1 MNTHRVILA
10 AMLLLATNAALAEDV
25 TVVDADAIITMANNA
40 AEQAAAEAEKTS
52 AEAEKA
58 AAEVSRARVAAET
71 EAHDASTKELEAQ
84 LQAARARLE
93 QAAHEVADLSA
104 RMSGPL
110 VEQFMSLKGDAFSR
124 GIIGVQL
131 DPASGPDGARIDDVS
146 PGGPAAEAGLRAGDV
161 IVSVNGTD
169 VKGND
174 TARQVMHLMHA
185 VSPDSKVKVRVMR
198 EGKPREFLVTARPG
212 LAFHDFHMPPLPP
225 DGDFH
230 LPEVMVFHK
239 PLAQME
245 LATLTPQLGR
255 YFGSDKGVLV
265 VRAPTDS
272 GFKLQDG
279 DVILAIDG
287 REPTSG
293 SHATRI
299 LGSYQPGE
307 KISLRL
313 MRDHKVITVET
324 TLPEREGPERRVR
337 MIREEAPA

>member
-1 MNTHRVILA
+1 MNYNRVTLA
-10 AMLLLATNAALAEDV
+10 VMLLLASNAALAAADV
-25 TVVDADAIITMANNA
+25 TAVDAEAIAAAANKA
-40 AEQAAAEAEKTS
+40 AEQAAAYAD
-52 AEAEKA
+52 KA
-58 AAEVSRARVAAET
+58 AAEANGIMLAAENET
-71 EAHDASTKELEAQ
+71 SDANTKALEAQ

-110 VEQFMSLKGDAFSR
+110 VEQFMTLGGEGFSR
-124 GIIGVQL
+124 GIIGAQL
-131 DPASGPDGARIDDVS
+131 DPASGPDGARIDEVS
-146 PGGPAAEAGLRAGDV
+146 PGGPAADAGLRAGDV

-174 TARQVMHLMHA
+174 TARQVYHLMHA
-185 VSPDSKVKVRVMR
+185 VTPDSKVKVRVMR
-198 EGKPREFLVTARPG
+198 EGKAREFVVTTRPG
-212 LAFHDFHMPPLPP
+212 LSFHDFHMPPMPP
-225 DGDFH
+225 DGDFQ
-230 LPEVMVFHK
+230 LPEVMMFHK

-245 LATLTPQLGR
+245 LVTLTPQLGR

-265 VRAPTDS
+265 VRAPKDS

-337 MIREEAPA
+337 MIHEEAPA

>member
-1 MNTHRVILA
+1 MNYLSILLTA
-10 AMLLLATNAALAEDV
+10 VFLLVGDSALASGV
-25 TVVDADAIITMANNA
+25 IISDSDSTSTAV
-40 AEQAAAEAEKTS
+40 EQATD
-52 AEAEKA
+52 KA
-58 AAEVSRARVAAET
+58 AAAAAKAATAADKAVAAGER
-71 EAHDASTKELEAQ
+71 ESRDANMKELDAQ
-84 LQAARARLE
+84 LQAARARLD

-110 VEQFMSLKGDAFSR
+110 VEQFLTLGADSYSR
-124 GIIGVQL
+124 AIIGVQL
-131 DPASGPDGARIDDVS
+131 DPASGSSGARIDDVS
-146 PGGPAAEAGLRAGDV
+146 PGGPAAEAGLRSGDV

-185 VSPDSKVKVRVMR
+185 VTPDSKVKVRVLR
-198 EGKPREFLVTARPG
+198 EGKPREFVISARRGIALGELHGPPG
-212 LAFHDFHMPPLPP
+212 LP
-225 DGDFH
+225 DGDLR
-230 LPEVMVFHK
+230 LPEVMMFHR

-265 VRAPTDS
+265 VRAPRDS

-307 KISLRL
+307 KISLKL
-313 MRDHKVITVET
+313 MRDHKVMTVET
-324 TLPEREGPERRVR
+324 TLPEAEHPGSERRVR